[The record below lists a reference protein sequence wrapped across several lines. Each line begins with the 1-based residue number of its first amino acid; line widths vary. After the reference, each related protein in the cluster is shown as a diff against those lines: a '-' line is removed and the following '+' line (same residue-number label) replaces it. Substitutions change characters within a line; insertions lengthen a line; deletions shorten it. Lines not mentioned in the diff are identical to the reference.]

1 MIQVNVP
8 YHPVHKTSLPLL
20 LAVTGA
26 RGATCMKL
34 HQVARDIVAVAI
46 QGMGAL
52 PPRAEQPKFLISMEC
67 ASRFVRSPLSGI
79 FLGLEEQL

>member
-1 MIQVNVP
+1 MYRITP
-8 YHPVHKTSLPLL
+8 YTKHHC
-20 LAVTGA
+20 LAACSYLGA

-34 HQVARDIVAVAI
+34 HQVARYIVALAI

-52 PPRAEQPKFLISMEC
+52 PLRAEQPKFLISMEC